1 MGRIIMNATMMKKVQ
16 RMKRGN
22 RDEYYASRNW
32 HIIEAALEY
41 FISIMVT
48 GAFLAR
54 ITREL
59 GFSDSLTGII
69 SAFVSLGCVF
79 QLGAIIFFRGT
90 QHVKR
95 PVIILQGINEILF
108 ATVYLCPILPLGR
121 TAKTVLF
128 LICFCGGYML
138 LNLLRSPKSNWMI
151 SLVSDG
157 ERGIFTAKKEMFSLI
172 SGMIFTY
179 VMGSMID
186 YVEAA
191 GNSRMAFVIGVI
203 SMCVLM
209 GLHISNML
217 LIKEKPREAAEKK
230 SPLES
235 VKELINNKPLMRVI
249 LAISIW
255 NVGYF
260 SAIPFYGV
268 YQINELGF
276 SMTFVSVLSIGYSI
290 VRTIFSPMMGRLG
303 DRKSFSYMCM
313 VCFII
318 AFFSFLV
325 NCFTVPENGKIFYSL
340 YYCLFAVSMAGA
352 SGAQANMVY
361 DLIKGENR
369 QNALAFTLAIC
380 GVVGFVTTCLM
391 SPVVD
396 MIQKNGNQV
405 LGIPMYAQ
413 QFVSGV
419 ACVMTLISI
428 IYMKKNIIGKQEK
441 EASEQNN

>member
-1 MGRIIMNATMMKKVQ
+1 MNATMMKKVQ

-172 SGMIFTY
+172 SGMI
-179 VMGSMID
+179 
-186 YVEAA
+186 
-191 GNSRMAFVIGVI
+191 
-203 SMCVLM
+203 L
-209 GLHISNML
+209 
-217 LIKEKPREAAEKK
+217 
-230 SPLES
+230 
-235 VKELINNKPLMRVI
+235 
-249 LAISIW
+249 
-255 NVGYF
+255 
-260 SAIPFYGV
+260 
-268 YQINELGF
+268 
-276 SMTFVSVLSIGYSI
+276 
-290 VRTIFSPMMGRLG
+290 PM
-303 DRKSFSYMCM
+303 
-313 VCFII
+313 
-318 AFFSFLV
+318 
-325 NCFTVPENGKIFYSL
+325 
-340 YYCLFAVSMAGA
+340 
-352 SGAQANMVY
+352 
-361 DLIKGENR
+361 
-369 QNALAFTLAIC
+369 
-380 GVVGFVTTCLM
+380 
-391 SPVVD
+391 
-396 MIQKNGNQV
+396 
-405 LGIPMYAQ
+405 
-413 QFVSGV
+413 
-419 ACVMTLISI
+419 
-428 IYMKKNIIGKQEK
+428 
-441 EASEQNN
+441 